1 MPGRSSHVYELCDN
15 LLQYAFDIG
24 VYVYADSV
32 FQISQE
38 CRSLHDHPRHPLI
51 QSSDLGTKPI
61 DSLKPVRG
69 PNEGIDED

>member
-32 FQISQE
+32 YQIS
-38 CRSLHDHPRHPLI
+38 
-51 QSSDLGTKPI
+51 
-61 DSLKPVRG
+61 
-69 PNEGIDED
+69 